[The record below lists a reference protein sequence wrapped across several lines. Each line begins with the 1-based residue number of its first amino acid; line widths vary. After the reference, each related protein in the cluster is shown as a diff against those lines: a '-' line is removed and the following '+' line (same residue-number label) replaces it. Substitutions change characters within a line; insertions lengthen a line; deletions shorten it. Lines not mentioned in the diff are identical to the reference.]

1 MRLEGASCGVDRRQP
16 ARPVLHVG
24 STFAACDA
32 PFGAAREA
40 AGQGR
45 IRAHRTESMRSGS
58 CFYIK
63 ICRSS
68 QNRGLSARPVRVD
81 KRRVSQDDFHFR
93 IFAPRAAAIRPHGQ
107 PAPSPDH
114 RSYGAHLAAPVIR
127 ARRNPSVVS
136 LSHHRGALHGDLA
149 AYAAGMQRDL
159 ASPGGRR
166 SAPFTLSSPCQ
177 TTAAGLV
184 SRARQTIHRDSRS
197 RRERKANIRPNHLPS
212 EA

>member
-1 MRLEGASCGVDRRQP
+1 MA
-16 ARPVLHVG
+16 
-24 STFAACDA
+24 AACA
-32 PFGAAREA
+32 GGIRRARTPHRHGRTRACTLA
-40 AGQGR
+40 AGDLTFRGR
-45 IRAHRTESMRSGS
+45 AAKPHQARTRAHGTDAMRSGS
-58 CFYIK
+58 CFHIR

-149 AYAAGMQRDL
+149 AYAAGMQR
-159 ASPGGRR
+159 AS
-166 SAPFTLSSPCQ
+166 
-177 TTAAGLV
+177 
-184 SRARQTIHRDSRS
+184 H
-197 RRERKANIRPNHLPS
+197 RREGG
-212 EA
+212 EAPLLLSLHHVKQPQPAL